1 MAVYCAAVAAGDAA
15 EWDFGWSRLQEA
27 TVANEA
33 SALMAALACTGDA
46 HLLQRWVFL
55 VSDDLEESAVT
66 MTTILNPESLTS
78 SRGSHPPVP
87 GRVQYLVPQQRA

>member
-33 SALMAALACTGDA
+33 NALMAALACTGHA
-46 HLLQRWVFL
+46 HLLQRWVF
-55 VSDDLEESAVT
+55 AVT

-78 SRGSHPPVP
+78 WRGGHPPVP
-87 GRVQYLVPQQRA
+87 GRVQYLVRQQRA